1 MRTSHIHSFKNI
13 ITIDGLRNNI
23 HGGKNM
29 TQKRWKSKVLW
40 MAIIAQVIA
49 LLSAFGFWQAIGVTE
64 DWVNKIV
71 VIAMQLLTI
80 LGVVNNPTDP
90 NSI

>member
-1 MRTSHIHSFKNI
+1 
-13 ITIDGLRNNI
+13 
-23 HGGKNM
+23 M
-29 TQKRWKSKVLW
+29 TQKRWRSKVLW

-49 LLSAFGFWQAIGVTE
+49 LLSAFGFWQAVGVTE

-71 VIAMQLLTI
+71 IMVMQLLTI

>member
-1 MRTSHIHSFKNI
+1 
-13 ITIDGLRNNI
+13 
-23 HGGKNM
+23 M
-29 TQKRWKSKVLW
+29 TQNRWRSKVLW
-40 MAIIAQVIA
+40 MAIIAQVIT

-71 VIAMQLLTI
+71 IIMMQLLTI